1 MPPIIGIDLGTTN
14 SLAAVMEP
22 AGPKLIPNALGQVL
36 TPSVVGCD
44 RSGEFL
50 VGSAA
55 RELQVLHPERCAG
68 VFKRHMGSDWETTL
82 AGQKL
87 SAVQLSGCILRSLKG
102 DAEAYLG
109 ESIFQAVIT
118 VPAYFNE
125 PQRRATMA
133 AGQLAGLEVQRILNE
148 PTAAAIAY
156 GFHEAEQ
163 ESVAAIVDLGGGTFD
178 VSIVEQ
184 FEGTLE
190 IRASAG
196 EIFLGGEDFTGTM
209 AARILGR
216 HGITFELA
224 ELTEPLRVARLRR
237 ECELAKRQLSREMQ
251 ASVRL
256 PDRDGNVPP
265 DAAVEVIARAE
276 FEEWT
281 RPILDRITMPIRRAL
296 GDAHLKRGDVHRVIL
311 VGGATRMPGVIARV
325 AELFQCEP
333 RCTLNPDEVVALGAS
348 VSAGIIERHERLA
361 EMVVTD
367 VAPFTL
373 GVEISRD
380 IGGQDR
386 DGYFLPIINRNTTI
400 PVSRVE
406 RVQTRHP
413 NQTGIKVSVYQG
425 ESRWT
430 KDNVL
435 LGEFKVDGIPRG
447 PAGRPIDIRFT
458 YDLNGVL
465 EAEATIVET
474 KQKATHVFTR
484 HARGLSADEVAS
496 AVAEMQALKLH
507 PREDAVNRFLL
518 RRAERLFAELPLS
531 ERDILESLL
540 CGFEEVLELRDSDAM
555 EQFRSNLEEFLARFE
570 RYREDDERSTDG
582 DSGW

>member
-14 SLAAVMEP
+14 SLAAVMEA

-44 RSGEFL
+44 ESGEFL
-50 VGSAA
+50 VGAAA
-55 RELQVLHPERCAG
+55 RELQVLYPDRCAS
-68 VFKRHMGSDWETTL
+68 VFKRHMGSDWSSSV
-82 AGQKL
+82 AGHKL
-87 SAVQLSGCILRSLKG
+87 SAEQLSGCVLRSLKA

-109 ESIFQAVIT
+109 ENVRQAVIT

-125 PQRRATMA
+125 QQRRATIA
-133 AGQLAGLEVQRILNE
+133 AGQLAGLDVQRILNE

-156 GFHEAEQ
+156 GFQDADQ
-163 ESVAAIVDLGGGTFD
+163 ESVAAVVDLGGGTFD

-196 EIFLGGEDFTGTM
+196 EIFLGGEDFTSTM
-209 AARILGR
+209 AARILTRRGM
-216 HGITFELA
+216 TFELA
-224 ELTEPLRVARLRR
+224 EMTEPLRVARLKR
-237 ECELAKRQLSREMQ
+237 ECEQAKRVLSREME
-251 ASVRL
+251 APVRL
-256 PDRDGNVPP
+256 PDREGNVPP
-265 DAAVEVIARAE
+265 DAPVETITRAE

-281 RPILDRITMPIRRAL
+281 RPILDRVTMPIRRAL
-296 GDAHLKRGDVHRVIL
+296 GDAHLKRGDVHQVIL
-311 VGGATRMPGVIARV
+311 AGGATRMPGFIARIT
-325 AELFQCEP
+325 ELFQCEP

-348 VSAGIIERHERLA
+348 VSAGIIERHERLS

-373 GVEISRD
+373 GVEITRD
-380 IGGQDR
+380 VGGHDR

-406 RVQTRHP
+406 RVQTRYP

-425 ESRWT
+425 ESRLT
-430 KDNVL
+430 KDNIL
-435 LGEFKVDGIPRG
+435 LGEFKVEGIPRG

-484 HARGLSADEVAS
+484 HARGLSAEGVQQ
-496 AVAEMQALKLH
+496 AVAAMQAMKLH
-507 PREDAVNRFLL
+507 PREDAINRFLL
-518 RRAERLFAELPLS
+518 RRAERLYAELPLG
-531 ERDILESLL
+531 EREALEGLL
-540 CGFEEVLELRDSDAM
+540 NGFEEVLELRDAEAIERYRNS
-555 EQFRSNLEEFLARFE
+555 LEEFLARFE
-570 RYREDDERSTDG
+570 RYSDDEGQSPER